1 MTFTETVPESV
12 AGSPRLPSFGLQEMQ
27 RRVLQR
33 PKAEEGSSFLS
44 LQLKPRSV
52 CIEFRK

>member
-27 RRVLQR
+27 RTVLQR